1 MLHMHVKFQKYG
13 WMVLILKT
21 VKVSYKLEYDDELR
35 WIVKTYDAKLSYR
48 TKKEKFTCHIVTISN
63 KIRMTLW

>member
-35 WIVKTYDAKLSYR
+35 WIVKTYDAKLS
-48 TKKEKFTCHIVTISN
+48 
-63 KIRMTLW
+63 